1 MKSIRIAIVF
11 AFVALA
17 ALPTFA
23 QSTTINVP
31 FSFDYGKQHFAAGIY
46 TVSMQNKDILTL
58 TGGNNRVAW
67 GLIQASYDP
76 TSHAQGCVAFHKYG
90 NRYFLTAFSP
100 AHASLYVSVS
110 ESESERRVLRD
121 FTVQNLTREEVQLAS
136 LR

>member
-1 MKSIRIAIVF
+1 VKSIRIALVF

-17 ALPTFA
+17 AVPTFA

-58 TGGNNRVAW
+58 TESNSRVAW
-67 GLIQASYDP
+67 GLIQSSYDP
-76 TSHAQGCVAFHKYG
+76 TSHEQGSVTFHKYG
-90 NRYFLTAFSP
+90 DRYFLTAFSP
-100 AHASLYVSVS
+100 AHASLYVSAS
-110 ESESERRVLRD
+110 ESDSERRVLRD
-121 FTVQNLTREEVQLAS
+121 FTAQNLTRREVQLAS